1 MNHHEDPREVKTT
14 LIVLIAAFLL
24 AAVGIVNTLDKR
36 SEANERDLYCEMVA
50 EYKASN
56 GKHGWP
62 AYKGEMQCQ

>member
-1 MNHHEDPREVKTT
+1 MNRHEAPTV
-14 LIVLIAAFLL
+14 LIVLFGVFLL

-36 SEANERDLYCEMVA
+36 AEENQASLYCEMVA

-62 AYKGEMQCQ
+62 AYKGEMQCR